1 MEQKLRIESI
11 NSKINLNKLPSKL
24 KNLNTSSL
32 GGMISE
38 FIHYVFKE
46 QIKSKSL
53 NWCFTNIKRVKIFLQ
68 IFHAD

>member
-38 FIHYVFKE
+38 FIHYVLKNE
-46 QIKSKSL
+46 
-53 NWCFTNIKRVKIFLQ
+53 
-68 IFHAD
+68 